1 MEETRG
7 ETRTSLRIGEGRTEE
22 REQKSEKR
30 RVDRNE
36 CRFRD
41 TKRRGRK
48 EREGG
53 EEGAASP
60 RGRVNYRDI

>member
-1 MEETRG
+1 
-7 ETRTSLRIGEGRTEE
+7 LRIGEGKTEE

-36 CRFRD
+36 CRFRG
-41 TKRRGRK
+41 TKQRGRK
-48 EREGG
+48 ERGGG
-53 EEGAASP
+53 EEGTASP